1 MRVLVAL
8 GLLASTPL
16 VFAQEPV
23 SELSLDSAI
32 AVAIASDPWLNGS
45 RHREDALS
53 SESVSA
59 ASLPDPK
66 ISLTAGNFPVDTL
79 DINQEAMT
87 QLAVAVS
94 QTFPRG
100 SSRTLSSRQKRE
112 LAAQEPMLRLD
123 REAKVAATVAQLW
136 LEEFK
141 AQESIRLIERDRS
154 LFEQL
159 VDAARASYSSAL
171 GRARQQDLIRAQ
183 LELTRIDDR
192 LMVLQQQQEATQRR
206 LSEWIGVRGH
216 LPLAPLLPNDALSLP
231 VSAVFVPVS
240 SARSRYQLISL
251 HPLLQ
256 AFDQRINAMQIGV
269 ELARQKY
276 QPEWG
281 LTAQYGYRDD
291 DSLGRDR
298 ADLFSVGVSVDM
310 PLFTANRQDKD
321 VSAAVSR
328 AEAIKTDKQLLSRQ
342 LTASLDM
349 AIVQLQRLN
358 QRLALYENQLL
369 PQMALQAE
377 AALTAYDSDD
387 GDFAEAVRARIAQ
400 LNTKIEALVITV
412 EQQQT
417 IVKINYLLS
426 GSSVA
431 IHTPA
436 IKVGDEYEANF

>member
-1 MRVLVAL
+1 MKILVAL
-8 GLLASTPL
+8 GLIASAPL
-16 VFAQEPV
+16 IFAQEPAQ
-23 SELSLDSAI
+23 ELSFNSAI
-32 AVAIASDPWLNGS
+32 AAAITSDPWLNGS

-66 ISLTAGNFPVDTL
+66 ISLMAGNFPVDTL

-87 QLAVAVS
+87 QLALGVS
-94 QTFPRG
+94 QMFPRG
-100 SSRTLSSRQKRE
+100 DSLTLSSRQKRE

-159 VDAARASYSSAL
+159 VDAARASYSSAV

-192 LMVLQQQQEATQRR
+192 LTVLQQQQESTQRR
-206 LSEWIGVRGH
+206 LSEWIGVRAQ
-216 LPLAPLLPNDALSLP
+216 LPLAPLLPNDEPSLP
-231 VSAVFVPVS
+231 ESALLVPVNND
-240 SARSRYQLISL
+240 RSRYERISL
-251 HPLLQ
+251 HPLLR
-256 AFDQRINAMQIGV
+256 AFDQRIDAMQTGV

-276 QPEWG
+276 KPEWG

-291 DSLGRDR
+291 DPLGRDR
-298 ADLFSVGVSVDM
+298 ADLFSIGVSFDM

-328 AEAIKTDKQLLSRQ
+328 AEEIKTDKQLLSRQ
-342 LTASLDM
+342 LMASLDM

-358 QRLALYENQLL
+358 QRLALYKDRLL
-369 PQMALQAE
+369 PQMASQAE

-400 LNTKIEALVITV
+400 LNTKIEALVIAV
-412 EQQQT
+412 ERQQT

-431 IHTPA
+431 SHTRA
-436 IKVGDEYEANF
+436 TQVGDEYEANF

>member
-23 SELSLDSAI
+23 SELSLNSAI
-32 AVAIASDPWLNGS
+32 AAAIASDPWLNGS

>member
-1 MRVLVAL
+1 MRVLIAL

-16 VFAQEPV
+16 VFAQEPAP
-23 SELSLDSAI
+23 ELSLNSAI
-32 AVAIASDPWLNGS
+32 AAAIASDPWLNGS

-53 SESVSA
+53 SESVST

-100 SSRTLSSRQKRE
+100 SSLTLSSRQKRE
-112 LAAQEPMLRLD
+112 LAAEEPLLRLD

-192 LMVLQQQQEATQRR
+192 LTVLQQQQETTQRR

-216 LPLAPLLPNDALSLP
+216 LPLAPLLPNDALLLP
-231 VSAVFVPVS
+231 VSAVSLPVS
-240 SARSRYQLISL
+240 SARSRYELISL

-256 AFDQRINAMQIGV
+256 AFDQRINAMQTGV
-269 ELARQKY
+269 ELVRQKY

-298 ADLFSVGVSVDM
+298 ADLFSIGVSVDM

-328 AEAIKTDKQLLSRQ
+328 TEAIKTDKQLLSRQ
-342 LTASLDM
+342 LMASLDM
-349 AIVQLQRLN
+349 AIVQLQRFN

-400 LNTKIEALVITV
+400 LNAKIEALVITV

>member
-16 VFAQEPV
+16 VFAQEPA
-23 SELSLDSAI
+23 SELSLNSAI
-32 AVAIASDPWLNGS
+32 AAAIASDPWLNGS
-45 RHREDALS
+45 RHRENALS

-100 SSRTLSSRQKRE
+100 DSLSLSSRQKRE
-112 LAAQEPMLRLD
+112 LAAEEPMLRLD
-123 REAKVAATVAQLW
+123 REAKVAATVTQLW
-136 LEEFK
+136 LEKFK

-183 LELTRIDDR
+183 LELARIDDR
-192 LMVLQQQQEATQRR
+192 LTVLQQQQETTQRR

-216 LPLAPLLPNDALSLP
+216 LPLAPLLPNDALLLA
-231 VSAVFVPVS
+231 VSAVSVPVS
-240 SARSRYQLISL
+240 SARSRYELISL

-256 AFDQRINAMQIGV
+256 AFDQRINAMQTGV
-269 ELARQKY
+269 ELVRQKY

-291 DSLGRDR
+291 DSLGRHR
-298 ADLFSVGVSVDM
+298 ADLFSIGVSVDM

-342 LTASLDM
+342 LMASLEM

-400 LNTKIEALVITV
+400 LNAKIEALVITV

>member
-100 SSRTLSSRQKRE
+100 DSLTLSSRQKRE

-400 LNTKIEALVITV
+400 LNAKIEALVITV

>member
-16 VFAQEPV
+16 VFAQESAPK
-23 SELSLDSAI
+23 LSLNSAI
-32 AVAIASDPWLNGS
+32 AGAIASDPWRNGS

-66 ISLTAGNFPVDTL
+66 VSLMAGNFPVDTL
-79 DINQEAMT
+79 DVNQEAMT
-87 QLAVAVS
+87 QLAVGVS
-94 QTFPRG
+94 QMFPRG
-100 SSRTLSSRQKRE
+100 DSLTLSSRLKRE
-112 LAAQEPMLRLD
+112 LAAEEPMLRLD
-123 REAKVAATVAQLW
+123 RDAKVAATVAQLW

-192 LMVLQQQQEATQRR
+192 LTVLQQQQESSQRR

-216 LPLAPLLPNDALSLP
+216 LPLAPLLPNDEPSLP
-231 VSAVFVPVS
+231 ASALVSND
-240 SARSRYQLISL
+240 RSRYQQISL

-256 AFDQRINAMQIGV
+256 AFDQRINAMQTGA

-276 QPEWG
+276 KPEWG
-281 LTAQYGYRDD
+281 LTAKYGYRDD
-291 DSLGRDR
+291 DPLGRDR

-328 AEAIKTDKQLLSRQ
+328 TEAIKTDKQLLSRQ
-342 LTASLDM
+342 LMASLDV
-349 AIVQLQRLN
+349 AIVQLKRLN
-358 QRLALYENQLL
+358 QRLELYKNQLL
-369 PQMALQAE
+369 PQMALHAE

-400 LNTKIEALVITV
+400 LNTKIEVLAITV
-412 EQQQT
+412 ERQQT

-431 IHTPA
+431 TRTPA
-436 IKVGDEYEANF
+436 TKVGDEHEANF